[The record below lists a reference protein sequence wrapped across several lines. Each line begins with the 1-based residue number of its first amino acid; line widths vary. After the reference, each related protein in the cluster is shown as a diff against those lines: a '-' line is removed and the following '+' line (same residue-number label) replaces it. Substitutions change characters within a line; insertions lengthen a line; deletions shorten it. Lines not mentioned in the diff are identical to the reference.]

1 MSNDN
6 IDEFA
11 ELREIFTKYTF
22 SRENDKIMV
31 KFGDFSR
38 NYDEK
43 LSVEIHSVIEKYEKF
58 SFITTT
64 EEAIIFNFS
73 TFNITTNLVDYSI
86 DFEYSEGDVGEFDFI
101 DFIAEYEKLFNES
114 QELRERFNNYDICV
128 TIDLKLM
135 AKFRDMTSFE
145 INNINQNIHNEICEI
160 IEYLMYECIS
170 YTNVKSFVYDLENY
184 KICVDFDKIT
194 VINNGENT
202 FLYSLSELKE
212 YIHPEQTNVET
223 ETTEL
228 PVTPEIKTE
237 QTNVETETTE
247 LPVTPEI
254 KTEEVDFSELLR
266 QVHND
271 MDACEERNIQIN
283 KLESSVKKMKFITN
297 FLIIT
302 FVALL
307 IKYYIQ

>member
-22 SRENDKIMV
+22 SLENDKIMV

-145 INNINQNIHNEICEI
+145 INNINQNIHNKKRGACAR
-160 IEYLMYECIS
+160 YLNLRRDNHTMPSALFVVGDSGVNIREL
-170 YTNVKSFVYDLENY
+170 KSFVGDSNS
-184 KICVDFDKIT
+184 KDKMVANAET
-194 VINNGENT
+194 PAPPQ
-202 FLYSLSELKE
+202 
-212 YIHPEQTNVET
+212 PEGAPGRR
-223 ETTEL
+223 L
-228 PVTPEIKTE
+228 APPVCASPAAGRRARGGRPGA
-237 QTNVETETTE
+237 Q
-247 LPVTPEI
+247 P
-254 KTEEVDFSELLR
+254 
-266 QVHND
+266 
-271 MDACEERNIQIN
+271 
-283 KLESSVKKMKFITN
+283 VKKVQPPTGSACVQARIGPPHPH
-297 FLIIT
+297 
-302 FVALL
+302 
-307 IKYYIQ
+307 

>member
-6 IDEFA
+6 IDELV
-11 ELREIFTKYTF
+11 ELREIFTKYKF

-135 AKFRDMTSFE
+135 AKFRDMTSFDV
-145 INNINQNIHNEICEI
+145 NNINQNIHNEIREI

-212 YIHPEQTNVET
+212 YIHPGQKTNVEN
-223 ETTEL
+223 
-228 PVTPEIKTE
+228 EI
-237 QTNVETETTE
+237 VETTE

-254 KTEEVDFSELLR
+254 KTEEVNFSELLI
-266 QVHND
+266 QVRRD
-271 MDACEERNIQIN
+271 IDAGKERIVQIN
-283 KLESSVKKMKFITN
+283 KLESSVKKMKLITN
-297 FLIIT
+297 FLIVT
-302 FVALL
+302 FAALL
-307 IKYYIQ
+307 INYCIQ

>member
-6 IDEFA
+6 IDELA

-22 SRENDKIMV
+22 SRENDEIIV
-31 KFGDFSR
+31 NFGDFSR
-38 NYDEK
+38 KYDEK

-64 EEAIIFNFS
+64 EKAIIFNFS

-135 AKFRDMTSFE
+135 AKFRDMTSFDV
-145 INNINQNIHNEICEI
+145 NNINQIIHNEIHEI

-170 YTNVKSFVYDLENY
+170 YTNVKSFVYDLEKY

-194 VINNGENT
+194 VMDNGINI
-202 FLYSLSELKE
+202 FLYSLGELKE
-212 YIHPEQTNVET
+212 YIHPAQKTNVET
-223 ETTEL
+223 ETN
-228 PVTPEIKTE
+228 KT
-237 QTNVETETTE
+237 VETTE

-254 KTEEVDFSELLR
+254 KTEEVEFSELLR
-266 QVHND
+266 QVRHD
-271 MDACEERNIQIN
+271 IDAGKERIVQLN

-297 FLIIT
+297 FLIVT
-302 FVALL
+302 FAALL
-307 IKYYIQ
+307 IKYCIQ